1 MSNPIYLYKKKHM
14 GNYIIYKYTS
24 PSGGV
29 YIGQTHNDLETRA
42 GNSGKQYCY
51 SGKQTAI
58 ARAIK
63 KYGWDSFQKEIL
75 FTGLTSDEADQK
87 EKELIKE
94 YREKGECYNIC
105 SGGKGVPGTR
115 DHKVCQYSLDGEYIK
130 TWDTIKEA
138 ESWLGIKH
146 AQANIVQ
153 CCQGKKRRAYGYI
166 WRYIEEQTE
175 RVASLTPYRSPVCQ
189 FSKTGQ
195 LLATYPTIKAAS
207 DATGIGETSIG
218 NNLRGRSKSA
228 GGFSWKFESLA

>member
-1 MSNPIYLYKKKHM
+1 M
-14 GNYIIYKYTS
+14 GDYIIYKYTS

-29 YIGQTHNDLETRA
+29 YIGQTHNDLKTRA

-105 SGGKGVPGTR
+105 SGGKGVPGAR
-115 DHKVCQYSLDGEYIK
+115 EHKVCQYSLDGEYIK
-130 TWDTIKEA
+130 TWNTIKEA
-138 ESWLGIKH
+138 CEALYGNKNIE
-146 AQANIVQ
+146 ANIVR
-153 CCQGKKRRAYGYI
+153 CCQGRGHRAYGYI
-166 WRYIEEQTE
+166 WKYAESDNEIKP
-175 RVASLTPYRSPVCQ
+175 VTPYRAPVCQ
-189 FSKTGQ
+189 FTKDGC
-195 LLATYPTIKAAS
+195 LIATYSTIRAAS
-207 DATGIGETSIG
+207 QATGIGETSIG
-218 NNLRGRSKSA
+218 NNLRGWSKSA

>member
-1 MSNPIYLYKKKHM
+1 M
-14 GNYIIYKYTS
+14 GDYIIYKYTS

-105 SGGKGVPGTR
+105 SGGKGVPGAR
-115 DHKVCQYSLDGEYIK
+115 EHKVKQYTLSGEYIK
-130 TWDTIKEA
+130 TWGSIKEA
-138 ESWLGIKH
+138 EEFLGIKK
-146 AQANIVQ
+146 AQACIVY
-153 CCQGKKRRAYGYI
+153 CCQGKRHRAYGYI
-166 WRYIEEQTE
+166 WRYEEDDSPV
-175 RVASLTPYRSPVCQ
+175 RPLTPYRSAVNQ
-189 FSKTGQ
+189 YTKDGEYV
-195 LLATYPTIKAAS
+195 ATYQTIREAS
-207 DATGIGETSIG
+207 QSTGIGETSIG
-218 NNLRGRSKSA
+218 NNLRGWSKSA
-228 GGFSWKFESLA
+228 GGFTWQFASLA

>member
-1 MSNPIYLYKKKHM
+1 M
-14 GNYIIYKYTS
+14 GDYIIYKYTS

-63 KYGWDSFQKEIL
+63 KYGWDGFQKEIL

-105 SGGKGVPGTR
+105 SGGKGVPGAR
-115 DHKVCQYSLDGEYIK
+115 EHKVKQYTLSGEYIK
-130 TWDTIKEA
+130 TWDSIKEA
-138 ESWLGIKH
+138 EEFLGIKR
-146 AQANIVQ
+146 AQACIVY
-153 CCQGKKRRAYGYI
+153 CCQGKRHRAYGYI
-166 WRYIEEQTE
+166 WRYEEDDSPV
-175 RVASLTPYRSPVCQ
+175 RPLTPYRSAVNQ
-189 FSKTGQ
+189 YTKDGEYV
-195 LLATYPTIKAAS
+195 ATYQTIREAS
-207 DATGIGETSIG
+207 QSTGIGETSIG
-218 NNLRGRSKSA
+218 NNLRGWSKSA
-228 GGFSWKFESLA
+228 GGFTWQFASLA